1 MKTITNSVVRT
12 IAVCIHYQRSVIVA
26 SIILAILAGWYAAT
40 HFSLT
45 TDINQLLSSNSP
57 ARQRELAFE
66 KAFPQFDTII
76 AVVNA
81 PTPELVQEAAAALAA
96 RLSGQ
101 KDLYRAVVQP
111 QGGSFFAQSGL
122 LFLPTDKLEQQM
134 KMLTEAQRLIGTMAA
149 DPSLRGVIRSLQF
162 ALLGVQS
169 DKLTLDNMTWPLMR
183 AAETLEL
190 VNAGKPASF

>member
-76 AVVNA
+76 VVVDA
-81 PTPELVQEAAAALAA
+81 PTPELVQAATGALAA
-96 RLSGQ
+96 QLSQ
-101 KDLYRAVVQP
+101 KKDQFRSVEEP
-111 QGGSFFAQSGL
+111 Q
-122 LFLPTDKLEQQM
+122 
-134 KMLTEAQRLIGTMAA
+134 
-149 DPSLRGVIRSLQF
+149 
-162 ALLGVQS
+162 
-169 DKLTLDNMTWPLMR
+169 
-183 AAETLEL
+183 
-190 VNAGKPASF
+190 